1 MRTRDLGDVVGRD
14 GRRSRGG
21 RRRSPYSGR
30 VKIALATCASL
41 PTLDAEESPLLGE
54 LQARG
59 VDVEAAVWDD
69 PGVDWAGYDLVVIR
83 STWDYAT
90 RRSEFVAW
98 AERVEATT
106 TLVNPAAVVRWN
118 TDKHYLAELEA
129 AGVPV
134 VPTMWLEPERHLSS
148 RALHT
153 RFPAHGDF
161 VIKPAVSAGSVDTGR
176 YTAIDAGSR
185 GLAISHAR
193 RLLAAGRTVM
203 VQRYLTS
210 VDTVG
215 ERAHIFIDG
224 EYSHSVRKGAMLTG
238 PDMGGTGLY
247 KEERMSRID
256 ASPVEVDMARRVVAT
271 ATELLG
277 RGGEASVP
285 LLYARV
291 DLVSGDDDQP
301 VLMELETVE
310 PSLFMSLGDGAVERF
325 ASAILARVPE
335 APAPTV

>member
-1 MRTRDLGDVVGRD
+1 M
-14 GRRSRGG
+14 
-21 RRRSPYSGR
+21 
-30 VKIALATCASL
+30 KIALATCAAL

-59 VDVEAAVWDD
+59 VDVDVAVWDD
-69 PGVDWAGYDLVVIR
+69 PAVDWSAYDLVVIR

-90 RRSEFVAW
+90 RRPAFVAW
-98 AERVEATT
+98 AEAVEAVT

-129 AGVPV
+129 AGVPI

-193 RLLAAGRTVM
+193 RLLEADRTVM

-215 ERAHIFIDG
+215 ERAHIFVSG
-224 EYSHSVRKGAMLTG
+224 EYSHSVRKGAMLSG
-238 PDMGGTGLY
+238 PDVGGSGLY
-247 KEERMSRID
+247 KKEQMTRID
-256 ASPVEVDMARRVVAT
+256 ASEAEVEMARQVIAT
-271 ATELLG
+271 AAGLL
-277 RGGEASVP
+277 RAQADPDVP
-285 LLYARV
+285 EQPFLYARV

-310 PSLFMSLGDGAVERF
+310 PSLFMSLGEGAVERF
-325 ASAILARVPE
+325 ATAILERVPG
-335 APAPTV
+335 APSATV

>member
-1 MRTRDLGDVVGRD
+1 M
-14 GRRSRGG
+14 SR
-21 RRRSPYSGR
+21 PYSGG
-30 VKIALATCASL
+30 VKIALATCAAL

-54 LQARG
+54 LQNRG
-59 VDVEAAVWDD
+59 VDVQAAVWDD
-69 PGVDWAGYDLVVIR
+69 PAIDWAGYDLVVIR

-90 RRSEFVAW
+90 RRAEFVDW
-98 AERVEATT
+98 AERVEAVS
-106 TLVNPAAVVRWN
+106 TLVNPASVVRWN
-118 TDKHYLAELEA
+118 TDKHYLAELER
-129 AGVPV
+129 AGVPI

-193 RLLAAGRTVM
+193 RLLEAGRTVM

-215 ERAHIFIDG
+215 ERAHIFISG

-238 PDMGGTGLY
+238 PDTGGTGLY
-247 KEERMSRID
+247 KEEKMSPID
-256 ASPVEVDMARRVVAT
+256 ASEVELEMARKVITT
-271 ATELLG
+271 AAGLLQG
-277 RGGEASVP
+277 AGTTDAHVEP
-285 LLYARV
+285 FLYARV

-301 VLMELETVE
+301 VLMELEAVE
-310 PSLFMSLGDGAVERF
+310 PSLFVSLAEGAVERF
-325 ASAILARVPE
+325 ASAILERVPG